1 MPDPGRHPDP
11 SPDPGAGPGRDAPPG
26 LDTTRAHPARI
37 YDYWLGG
44 KDNFA
49 ADREAA
55 EATIRAFPGIVASVR
70 AQRVFLGRAVRYLA
84 GEAGVVQFLDIGT
97 GLPAADNTHEV
108 AQAAAPA
115 SRVVYVDNDP
125 LVLAYARA
133 LLASGPRGATGYLDA
148 DLRDPGGIL
157 ARAAAT
163 LDFSRPVAVMLIG
176 ILHLLGEQDEP
187 HAIVGRLMAAVPPGS
202 ALVILHPASDVG
214 SELGQMT
221 VEYNKRSATPATLRS
236 HDEVARFFGG
246 LDLLPPGLVHLGSW
260 QPGSAAPAPGPEMPA
275 WTGLAFKP

>member
-1 MPDPGRHPDP
+1 MPDPGRHLDLT
-11 SPDPGAGPGRDAPPG
+11 PDPGADLDRDPPAE
-26 LDTTRAHPARI
+26 LDASRAHPARI

-55 EATIRAFPGIVASVR
+55 EATIAVFPGIVASVR
-70 AQRVFLGRAVRYLA
+70 AQREFLGRAVRYLA
-84 GEAGVVQFLDIGT
+84 GEAGIGQFLDIGT

-108 AQAAAPA
+108 AQAVAPA

-133 LLASGPRGATGYLDA
+133 LLASGPHGATDYLDA

-176 ILHLLGEQDEP
+176 ILHLLAGQDQP
-187 HAIVGRLMAAVPPGS
+187 HAIVGRLMAAMPPGS

-214 SELGQMT
+214 SDLGQMT

-236 HDEVARFFGG
+236 HAEVARFFVG
-246 LDLLPPGLVHLGSW
+246 LDLLPPGLVHLGRW
-260 QPGSAAPAPGPEMPA
+260 QPGSAGPAPGPDMPA